1 MQKIIATLI
10 IASTLAA
17 CSSHVQQKP
26 SATPNV
32 NVSYPTKGV
41 VEESYT
47 YPAYLGANQQV
58 ALVARVSGTLEQINY
73 PIGGKVS
80 KGSALF
86 VIEPQRYIDAV
97 QSCKAQVQ
105 STQAELA
112 YAKSTYERM
121 ERSSK
126 SNAVSQN
133 ELQQAQANYL
143 QAQGALLQAESQLN
157 EASLNLSYCYINAPF
172 SGEVSKHTIDAG
184 NYLNGG
190 ETLATIYDESIL
202 TVEFNMSYNE
212 FAKIAQPLKQIKAYI
227 TIGSDTIPAQ
237 MQYVAPAVTLQT
249 GTLAAQAIID
259 NKDYKLKSGVY
270 VNITIPYNTNPD
282 AVIVPESCVGRSLDK
297 KFVYTLNADNT
308 VSATPVTTG
317 ASLNGGM
324 IEITSGLTHNQPYL
338 VDALSAIRPG
348 MKVNPIV
355 K

>member
-10 IASTLAA
+10 IASTFGA

-26 SATPNV
+26 SATPDV
-32 NVSYPTKGV
+32 NVSYPAKGL
-41 VEESYT
+41 VEQSYT

-58 ALVARVSGTLEQINY
+58 NLIARVSGTLEKIYY
-73 PIGGKVS
+73 PIGGEVAKES
-80 KGSALF
+80 PLF
-86 VIEPQRYIDAV
+86 VIEPQRYIDALE
-97 QSCKAQVQ
+97 SSKAQMQ
-105 STQAELA
+105 SAQAQLT
-112 YAKSTYERM
+112 YAQSTYERM

-143 QAQGALLQAESQLN
+143 QAQAALLQAESQLN
-157 EASLNLSYCYINAPF
+157 EASLNLSYCYMNAPF
-172 SGEVSKHTIDAG
+172 SGFVSKHSIDAG

-212 FAKIAQPLKQIKAYI
+212 FSKITQPLQQIAAYI
-227 TIGSDTIPAQ
+227 TIGTDTIPAQ

-249 GTLAAQAIID
+249 GTLVAQAIVD
-259 NKDYKLKSGVY
+259 NKDYTLKSGVY
-270 VNITIPYNTNPD
+270 VNITIPYSSNPN
-282 AVIVPESCVGRSLDK
+282 AVIIPESSVGRSLDK
-297 KFVYTLNADNT
+297 KFVYTLNDDNT

-317 ASLNGGM
+317 ASLNNGM
-324 IEITSGLTHNQPYL
+324 IEITNGLTHNQLYL
-338 VDALSAIRPG
+338 VNALSSIRPG
-348 MKVNPIV
+348 MKINPIV